1 MDNPIFNQ
9 ELRCFFSWLF
19 FVLIFVMKGKIM
31 TFSYNFDDDILE
43 HQRLVDADNELE
55 LKRLLRKY
63 GSLEGIEKNAD
74 IRDSMAYMMANQNG
88 LAQKVLTQKTG
99 NSLLSSQGTQY
110 AKNDRTNYASDTN
123 LPAYVKTGNALID
136 RMIPVLKGEEELYRH
151 IYIDSTWN
159 KTVGIGANID
169 RWEQFRKLNW
179 QVDGRAAT
187 EEEKRTAFN
196 SFDAETSE
204 GKKNV
209 DKDGNLL
216 EKNNKKASYYEYQS
230 PLRILD
236 KEAWEI
242 FLQHIKEDVTY
253 LHREFPEFDSF
264 PQELQ
269 NVLLDIKFNTGN
281 VSADEW
287 PKLRKAIAEKNLY
300 GKDGIIYNVNRE
312 DVSLKRNNWAKQ
324 QIRNIK
330 HWY

>member
-1 MDNPIFNQ
+1 
-9 ELRCFFSWLF
+9 
-19 FVLIFVMKGKIM
+19 M

-43 HQRLVDADNELE
+43 HQRLADADNELE

-74 IRDSMAYMMANQNG
+74 IQDSMAYMVANQNG
-88 LAQKVLTQKTG
+88 LAQKILTQETG
-99 NSLLSSQGTQY
+99 NSLLSSQGTQS
-110 AKNDRTNYASDTN
+110 AKNDRANHASDAN
-123 LPAYVKTGNALID
+123 LPANVKTGNALID
-136 RMIPVLKGEEELYRH
+136 RMIPVLRGMERPLDY
-151 IYIDSTWN
+151 IYIDTTWN
-159 KTVGIGANID
+159 KTTGIGANID
-169 RWEQFRKLNW
+169 KWEQFKKINW

-187 EEEKRTAFN
+187 EEEKRAAFN
-196 SFDAETSE
+196 SFHAITSE

-216 EKNNKKASYYEYQS
+216 KKNNMKASFYADKS

-236 KEAWEI
+236 EEI
-242 FLQHIKEDVTY
+242 NKLLRYHLRDDIAY

-300 GKDGIIYNVNRE
+300 GKDGIIYNVNRK
-312 DVSLKRNNWAKQ
+312 DVGKDRNDWAKQ
-324 QIRNIK
+324 QIRDIK

>member
-1 MDNPIFNQ
+1 
-9 ELRCFFSWLF
+9 
-19 FVLIFVMKGKIM
+19 M

-88 LAQKVLTQKTG
+88 LAQKVLTQETG

-110 AKNDRTNYASDTN
+110 AKNDKVNHASDAN
-123 LPAYVKTGNALID
+123 LPAYVKTGNTLID

-151 IYIDSTWN
+151 IYIDTTWN

-187 EEEKRTAFN
+187 EEEKRAAFN
-196 SFDAETSE
+196 SFHAITSE

-216 EKNNKKASYYEYQS
+216 KKNNMKASSYANKS

-242 FLQHIKEDVTY
+242 FLQHIKEDVAY

-264 PQELQ
+264 PPELQ

-281 VSADEW
+281 VSVDEW
-287 PKLRKAIAEKNLY
+287 PKLRKAIAEKNLF
-300 GKDGIIYNVNRE
+300 GKDGIIYNVNRK
-312 DVSLKRNNWAKQ
+312 DVDLKRNNWVKQ

>member
-1 MDNPIFNQ
+1 
-9 ELRCFFSWLF
+9 
-19 FVLIFVMKGKIM
+19 M

-43 HQRLVDADNELE
+43 HQRLADADNELE
-55 LKRLLRKY
+55 LKRLLQKY

-88 LAQKVLTQKTG
+88 LAQKVLTQETG

-110 AKNDRTNYASDTN
+110 AKNDKANYANDAN

-136 RMIPVLKGEEELYRH
+136 RMIPVLKDDEDIYRH
-151 IYIDSTWN
+151 IYIDTTWN
-159 KTVGIGANID
+159 KTIGIGANID
-169 RWEQFRKLNW
+169 EWEQFRKLNW

-187 EEEKRTAFN
+187 EEEKRAAFN

-216 EKNNKKASYYEYQS
+216 KKNNMKASSYANKS
-230 PLRILD
+230 PLRISE

-242 FLQHIKEDVTY
+242 FLQHIKEDVAY

-264 PQELQ
+264 PPELQ
-269 NVLLDIKFNTGN
+269 NVLLNIKFNTGN
-281 VSADEW
+281 VSQKKW

-330 HWY
+330 SWY

>member
-1 MDNPIFNQ
+1 MP
-9 ELRCFFSWLF
+9 
-19 FVLIFVMKGKIM
+19 
-31 TFSYNFDDDILE
+31 FSYNFDDDILE

-88 LAQKVLTQKTG
+88 LAQKVLIQETG
-99 NSLLSSQGTQY
+99 NSLLSSHGTQY
-110 AKNDRTNYASDTN
+110 AKNDKANYANDAN

-136 RMIPVLKGEEELYRH
+136 RMIPVLVDDEELYRH

-169 RWEQFRKLNW
+169 KWEQFRKINW

-187 EEEKRTAFN
+187 EEEKRAAFN
-196 SFDAETSE
+196 SFDVITSE

-216 EKNNKKASYYEYQS
+216 EKNNKKASYYEYES
-230 PLRILD
+230 PLRISEE
-236 KEAWEI
+236 EAWGI
-242 FLQHIKEDVTY
+242 FLQHIKEGVAY

-264 PQELQ
+264 PPELQ
-269 NVLLDIKFNTGN
+269 NVLLNIKFNTGN
-281 VSADEW
+281 VSQKNW

-300 GKDGIIYNVNRE
+300 GKDGIIYNVNRK
-312 DVSLKRNNWAKQ
+312 DVGKDRNDWAKQ